1 MMNLATTVVV
11 LATAVTVVAVVLIAR
26 VVVLIATQMLVY
38 RHMISIGFSKNRS
51 VDSLP

>member
-1 MMNLATTVVV
+1 MMILAATVVD
-11 LATAVTVVAVVLIAR
+11 LATAVTPIAVVLITA

-38 RHMISIGFSKNRS
+38 RHMISIGFSNNRS